1 MRFEIGARVKW
12 KETCKIRLGFT
23 LSDHGN
29 VVRVQHL
36 GANQGEPN
44 IDVECDNGD
53 VVHGIAEH
61 WIEKVSVT
69 SN

>member
-1 MRFEIGARVKW
+1 MERD
-12 KETCKIRLGFT
+12 CKIRLGFT

-36 GANQGEPN
+36 GANQGEPH
-44 IDVECDNGD
+44 IDVEFDNGD

-69 SN
+69 SKKGQAALPCI